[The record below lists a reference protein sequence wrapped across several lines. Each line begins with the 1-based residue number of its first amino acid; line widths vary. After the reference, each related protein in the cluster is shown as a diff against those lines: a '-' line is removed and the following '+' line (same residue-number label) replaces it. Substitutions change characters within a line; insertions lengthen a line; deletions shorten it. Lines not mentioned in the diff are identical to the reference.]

1 MGLEALTALL
11 WRERELLELL
21 VFKLEE
27 EHLILTSGKT
37 RWLDNATREVSH
49 VAERL
54 RTTSLERTVVAA
66 SIALDWGLAEDSGLL
81 DLAEAAAAGPW
92 QEILTDHHRAML
104 ATVEQ
109 IRGLR
114 NTNLQFLRAGLRSAQ
129 DTAANLSTEAGTYDH
144 HGHTTQDAVSLLL
157 DRSV

>member
-1 MGLEALTALL
+1 MGPEELTTLL

-49 VAERL
+49 VVNRL
-54 RTTSLERTVVAA
+54 RAATLERTAVAA
-66 SIALDWGLAEDSGLL
+66 EVALKWGLTDDAGLL
-81 DLAEAAAAGPW
+81 DLADGAPAGPW
-92 QEILTDHHRAML
+92 QEILSDHHSAMMT
-104 ATVEQ
+104 TVEQ

-114 NTNLQFLRAGLRSAQ
+114 DTNLQFLRAGLRSAQ
-129 DTAANLSTEAGTYDH
+129 DTAANLTTEAGTYDH
-144 HGHTTQDAVSLLL
+144 RGHTSQDAVARIL
-157 DRSV
+157 DQSV